1 MKYFVLIISIIIFS
15 GCDSSKLTETPDS
28 QFLGTWKLVDRGMFE
43 NIEIEILKEQNG
55 NFIGVVKKIND
66 DKYVKMF
73 MEVGDKIVTGIKRN
87 SNFEFVISEKKIAA
101 PLFSAYGQS
110 TSTEFV
116 ATFESKDKILL
127 GNNGIQ
133 GKYIRIK

>member
-1 MKYFVLIISIIIFS
+1 
-15 GCDSSKLTETPDS
+15 
-28 QFLGTWKLVDRGMFE
+28 
-43 NIEIEILKEQNG
+43 
-55 NFIGVVKKIND
+55 
-66 DKYVKMF
+66 MF

-127 GNNGIQ
+127 GNNGTQ

>member
-1 MKYFVLIISIIIFS
+1 MKYFVLIITIIIFS
-15 GCDSSKLTETPDS
+15 SCDSSKLTETPDS
-28 QFLGTWKLVDRGMFE
+28 QFVGTWKLVDRGMFE
-43 NIEIEILKEQNG
+43 NIVIEISKDKNG

-73 MEVGDKIVTGIKRN
+73 MEVGDNLVTGIKRN
-87 SNFEFVISEKKIAA
+87 SNFEFEISEKKIAA

-116 ATFESKDKILL
+116 ATFENKNKILL
-127 GNNGIQ
+127 GNNGTQ

>member
-1 MKYFVLIISIIIFS
+1 MKYFVLIITIIIFS

-28 QFLGTWKLVDRGMFE
+28 QFVGTWKLVDRGMFE

-55 NFIGVVKKIND
+55 DFVGVVKKIND

-73 MEVGDKIVTGIKRN
+73 MEVGDKIVIGIKRN

-127 GNNGIQ
+127 GNNGTQ

>member
-15 GCDSSKLTETPDS
+15 GCNSSKLTETPDS
-28 QFLGTWKLVDRGMFE
+28 KFTGTWRLVDRGMFE
-43 NIEIEILKEQNG
+43 NIEIEISKEKNG

-73 MEVGDKIVTGIKRN
+73 MEVGDNLVTGIKRN
-87 SNFEFVISEKKIAA
+87 SNFEFEISEQKIAA
-101 PLFSAYGQS
+101 PLFSAYGQG

-116 ATFESKDKILL
+116 ATFENKNTILL
-127 GNNGIQ
+127 GNNGTQ

>member
-1 MKYFVLIISIIIFS
+1 MKYFVLIITIIIFS
-15 GCDSSKLTETPDS
+15 SCDSSKLTETPDS
-28 QFLGTWKLVDRGMFE
+28 QFVGTWKLVDRGMFE
-43 NIEIEILKEQNG
+43 NIEIEISKDKNG

-73 MEVGDKIVTGIKRN
+73 MEVGDNLVTGIKRN
-87 SNFEFVISEKKIAA
+87 SNFEFEISEKKIAA

-116 ATFESKDKILL
+116 ATFENKNKILL
-127 GNNGIQ
+127 GNNGTQ

>member
-1 MKYFVLIISIIIFS
+1 MKYFVLIISIIILS

-28 QFLGTWKLVDRGMFE
+28 QFVGTWKLVDRGMFE

-55 NFIGVVKKIND
+55 NFVGVVKKIND

-127 GNNGIQ
+127 GNNGTQ

>member
-1 MKYFVLIISIIIFS
+1 MKYFVLIITIIIFS
-15 GCDSSKLTETPDS
+15 SCDSSKLTETPDS
-28 QFLGTWKLVDRGMFE
+28 QFVGTWKLVDRGMFI
-43 NIEIEILKEQNG
+43 NIEIEISKEKNG

-73 MEVGDKIVTGIKRN
+73 MEVGDNLVTGIKRN
-87 SNFEFVISEKKIAA
+87 SNFEFEISEKKIAA

-116 ATFESKDKILL
+116 ATFENKNKILL
-127 GNNGIQ
+127 GNNGTQ